1 MVGVGH
7 AQGFG
12 SGATGPLGPGN
23 GGPPRSPQMEPV
35 DFSGPPRPLGFGL
48 VGHITG
54 PRPYSRES
62 TPDSGGSHY
71 IETYRDPSG
80 ECAFNLIKNHLVYR
94 YISIEMMFFV

>member
-1 MVGVGH
+1 VVGH
-7 AQGFG
+7 AQGFV

-48 VGHITG
+48 VGHISG

-80 ECAFNLIKNHLVYR
+80 QY
-94 YISIEMMFFV
+94 